1 MKKTI
6 ISTLK
11 IAAVTVILASCN
23 NAEEAK
29 KLQEADNAAIQT
41 AVDGQLAGLQEQVN
55 AECTA
60 WIDSSA
66 NAQYAAWYEIESK
79 KPGKKPAV
87 KPKPKPT
94 EPKKEEVKD
103 PQKDRAGEGKTV
115 EEVQKGRKG
124 DAEKSPVETQ
134 KKRN

>member
-41 AVDGQLAGLQEQVN
+41 AVDAQLAGLQEEVN
-55 AECTA
+55 AECAA
-60 WIDSSA
+60 WIDSAA
-66 NAQYAAWYEIESK
+66 NAQYTEWYEVESK

>member
-29 KLQEADNAAIQT
+29 KLQEADNAAVQSS
-41 AVDGQLAGLQEQVN
+41 VDAKLAGLQEQVN

-79 KPGKKPAV
+79 KPGKKPTV

-94 EPKKEEVKD
+94 EPKKE
-103 PQKDRAGEGKTV
+103 
-115 EEVQKGRKG
+115 
-124 DAEKSPVETQ
+124 
-134 KKRN
+134 